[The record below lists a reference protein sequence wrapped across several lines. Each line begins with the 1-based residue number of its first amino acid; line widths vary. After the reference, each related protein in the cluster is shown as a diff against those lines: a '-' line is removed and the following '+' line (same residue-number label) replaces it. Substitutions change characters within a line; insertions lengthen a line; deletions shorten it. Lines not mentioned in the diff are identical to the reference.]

1 MKAENI
7 INIVL
12 VALIIGAL
20 FFFISILPNKPIEHT
35 TIERDTVHQV
45 DTIRV
50 PKIIYVQKL
59 HAKIDTV
66 FIDSVKVLVAHA
78 DTTIQKDSSKIKVS
92 YYFPPQNYFEI
103 MLDLKEKIIHE
114 LKTITEFK
122 TITLSEPWYKNTWFY
137 STVLSILVL
146 FMVI

>member
-12 VALIIGAL
+12 VASIIGGL
-20 FFFISILPNKPIEHT
+20 FFLIYNLRHEPIEHI
-35 TIERDTVHQV
+35 TIERDTVHHV

-50 PKIIYVQKL
+50 PKFIYIQKM
-59 HAKIDTV
+59 HAKIDTL
-66 FIDSVKVLVAHA
+66 FIDSSNVLVAHA

-114 LKTITEFK
+114 LKTITEIK
-122 TITLSEPWYKNTWFY
+122 TITISEPWYKNTWFY

>member
-7 INIVL
+7 LNIVL
-12 VALIIGAL
+12 VVSIIGGI
-20 FFFISILPNKPIEHT
+20 FFLISQIHDKPIEHI
-35 TIERDTVHQV
+35 TIERDTVYHV
-45 DTIRV
+45 DTVRV
-50 PKIIYVQKL
+50 PKIIYIQKL
-59 HAKIDTV
+59 HAKLDTV
-66 FIDSVKVLVAHA
+66 FTDSSKVLVAHA

-103 MLDLKEKIIHE
+103 MLDLKERIIHE

-122 TITLSEPWYKNTWFY
+122 TITISEPWYKNTWFY
-137 STVLSILVL
+137 STVLSIIIL

>member
-1 MKAENI
+1 MKTENI
-7 INIVL
+7 LNIVL
-12 VALIIGAL
+12 VASIIGGI
-20 FFFISILPNKPIEHT
+20 FFLISQIHNEPIEHI
-35 TIERDTVHQV
+35 TIERDTVHHV

-66 FIDSVKVLVAHA
+66 FIDSSKVLVAHA
-78 DTTIQKDSSKIKVS
+78 DTTIQKDSSKVKVS

-114 LKTITEFK
+114 LKTITEVK
-122 TITLSEPWYKNTWFY
+122 TITISEPWYKNTWFY

>member
-1 MKAENI
+1 MKTENI
-7 INIVL
+7 LNIVL
-12 VALIIGAL
+12 VAVIIGAI
-20 FFFISILPNKPIEHT
+20 FFLISILPHKPIERI

-45 DTIRV
+45 DTLRV

-66 FIDSVKVLVAHA
+66 FIDSSKVIVAYA
-78 DTTIQKDSSKIKVS
+78 DTTIQKDSSRIEVS

-103 MLDLKEKIIHE
+103 ILDLKEKIIHE
-114 LKTITEFK
+114 LKTITEIK
-122 TITLSEPWYKNTWFY
+122 TIAISEPWYKNTWFY
-137 STVLSILVL
+137 STVFSIIIL

>member
-1 MKAENI
+1 MKTENI
-7 INIVL
+7 LNIVL
-12 VALIIGAL
+12 VASIIGGL
-20 FFFISILPNKPIEHT
+20 FFLIYNLRHEPIEHIT
-35 TIERDTVHQV
+35 VQRDTVHQV

-66 FIDSVKVLVAHA
+66 FIDSTKVLVAHA

-114 LKTITEFK
+114 LKTITEIK
-122 TITLSEPWYKNTWFY
+122 TITFSEPWFKNTWFY
-137 STVLSILVL
+137 STVLSIIIL